1 MNKENYRLLQVDENA
16 SDEEIKACYERLK
29 EIYNEEKWKDGEE
42 GNNAARML
50 EKLDVAYQEIMEE
63 RREQASNTSGT
74 SSFEEVGDCI
84 RRGDIARAQQLLDDF
99 NERSAEW
106 HYLQSVVFYKK
117 NWMQESKK
125 QLEIAIQMD
134 GSNEKYKTAY
144 AKLKEKIEFDK
155 KQAET
160 PRSQTY
166 SGQNQDTI
174 PGDDQQM
181 GGGGG
186 FCEQCATCCACNVLF
201 NLCLNACC
209 GCR

>member
-63 RREQASNTSGT
+63 RREQASNTSGA

-99 NERSAEW
+99 NERNAEW

-134 GSNEKYKTAY
+134 GGNAKYREAY
-144 AKLKEKIEFDK
+144 EKLKSRADYR
-155 KQAET
+155 Q
-160 PRSQTY
+160 QT
-166 SGQNQDTI
+166 GGAPNTNPDPATG
-174 PGDDQQM
+174 GDEQM
-181 GGGGG
+181 GGNWCSQCFS
-186 FCEQCATCCACNVLF
+186 FCYTFLCVNCLF
-201 NLCLNACC
+201 NLCCN
-209 GCR
+209 CR